1 MVRTGFLTIVAVL
14 VVAAHAPAQNAPRHR
29 WQPGQVLVYK
39 TAHATQVLDTVDGAK
54 VETKSLVNVTKR
66 WQVVDVDANGVAT
79 LQLSLAALRIEQT
92 TPKGEVLLFDST
104 NLEKSDPGM
113 AKQLS
118 PFVGPP
124 VAVLHLDATGKL
136 IDVKESKFSPA
147 TRFEED
153 LPFAVVL
160 PPVLPQANQT
170 WDRAYKITQVGTFDA
185 VQHYTCKSVTA
196 SALTIGVTTELKAP
210 PEAVADRIP
219 LLPMQPEGEIVFD
232 LQAGRMHSA
241 VLTIDKELKGH
252 MGEGSS
258 YRLQSNYTEQYV
270 GDK

>member
-1 MVRTGFLTIVAVL
+1 MVRTCFLTVLVAL
-14 VVAAHAPAQNAPRHR
+14 VVAANAPAQNPPRHR
-29 WQPGQVLVYK
+29 WQPGQVFVYK
-39 TAHATQVLDTVDGAK
+39 TAHATLVVDSVENNK

-66 WQVVDVDANGVAT
+66 WQVVDVDANGIAT
-79 LQLSLAALRIEQT
+79 LQLSLTTLRIEQT

-104 NLEKSDPGM
+104 NLEKSDPDM

-124 VAVLHLDATGKL
+124 VAVLRVDATGNL
-136 IDVKESKFSPA
+136 IDVKESKFGPA
-147 TRFEED
+147 TRFQEE
-153 LPFAVVL
+153 LPFQVVL

-170 WDRAYKITQVGTFDA
+170 WDRAYKITQIGTFDA

-196 SALTIGVTTELKAP
+196 AALTIGVATELKAP
-210 PEAVADRIP
+210 PEAVADRIS
-219 LLPMQPEGEIVFD
+219 LLQMQPEGEVVFD

-241 VLTIDKELKGH
+241 VLKIDKELKGH

-258 YRLQSNYTEQYV
+258 YRLVSNYTEQYV